1 MEIKRINPSGLS
13 TPTGYTHVVD
23 TSGAVRTIYVAG
35 QVALDATGAL
45 VGAGDMRTQAE
56 QVFRNLEAAL
66 VAVGAT
72 FANVVKMNTY
82 VTDIS
87 GTPAIREVRSR
98 YLASHLPASTL
109 VQVAALARP
118 DLLVEIEAVA
128 VL

>member
-1 MEIKRINPSGLS
+1 VEIKRINPSGLS

-23 TSGAVRTIYVAG
+23 TSAAVRTIYVAG

-45 VGAGDMRTQAE
+45 VGAGDMRAQAE

-82 VTDIS
+82 VTDI
-87 GTPAIREVRSR
+87 GGAPAIREVRSR
-98 YLASHLPASTL
+98 YLANNLPASTL
-109 VQVAALARP
+109 VQVPALARP